1 METKENIRLVE
12 YFDDHFYKI
21 TENNQSYYIA
31 SVTTKLGIVDKPFLA
46 RWRGD
51 LGNREA
57 DMRVYDAQQRGK
69 RIHFAWYVYTSGGNV
84 IYNPFEHPN
93 YTQEQIQEFKKQTPY
108 FIELKTQDEMLQLW
122 KLQRFFELLNPTV
135 LHAEQIVYSIEDDE
149 AGTIDNAF
157 MIEKGTYYVN
167 GSKGLVIP
175 ESGVYVVD
183 LKTGSTVDES
193 VWMQLAPYVNCYR
206 KMRLGDPRGA
216 IVMHTSSKNKS
227 GIEGFGT
234 LLRMNYE
241 LEEDYKNYKHAA
253 ALWRAKN
260 KNFSP
265 SVFEFPSLIKRN
277 IKEK

>member
-1 METKENIRLVE
+1 MTGIKENEARLVE
-12 YFDDHFYKI
+12 YFDDHFYKV
-21 TENNQSYYIA
+21 TDKGQSHYIA
-31 SVTTKLGIVDKPFLA
+31 SVTTKLGIIDKPFLA
-46 RWRGD
+46 KWRGD
-51 LGNREA
+51 IGNREA
-57 DMRVYDAQQRGK
+57 DLRVYDAQQRGK

-84 IYNPFEHPN
+84 IYNPWQKPN
-93 YTQEQIQEFKKQTPY
+93 YTEEEVLEFKKQTPY
-108 FIELKTQDEMLQLW
+108 FIELKTQDEMLQMW

-135 LHAEQIVYSIEDDE
+135 LHAEQTVFSIEDDE
-149 AGTIDNAF
+149 AGTIDDSLF
-157 MIEKGTYYVN
+157 IEKGTYYVN
-167 GSKGLVIP
+167 GSKGLIIP
-175 ESGVYVVD
+175 ESGIYIAD

-216 IVMHTSSKNKS
+216 IVMHTGSKNKS

-265 SVFEFPSLIKRN
+265 NVFEFPSLIKRG
-277 IKEK
+277 K